1 MFIEKIHPHK
11 ADYHGDV
18 RTLITGLSFQCP
30 DDWETVL
37 YSLDEES
44 DLTLRKEP
52 DNPHDKYAIAAYLG
66 DRRIGYV
73 SKDDNCAIYMF
84 IGDESTECKVIDKY
98 KASFKISFEHP
109 KKVYEQFTPEQIF
122 QLQPKCEYKG
132 YDSKLPSYEIPVLEF
147 ENDHYDWYE
156 DTILIPNME
165 KWIVDL
171 NRKFVSN
178 KIELV
183 CRQASDGKFYY
194 YLPYLNWDI
203 AEVRSQEICE
213 ELERLGIGIG
223 LVDVAS
229 ITYQDTIVADLKVAL
244 RKDYSGISAMSYFRI
259 KRENKDFN
267 FVYELPKN
275 NKVLSISEEV
285 FAKFMNENIGCDVLN
300 SPNSSWK
307 YDTTDFLGNGAEA
320 YETYIFKKR
329 ILENPKCNAIVANVV
344 RGKSVNFSID
354 IKMNKKEIF
363 DFVYRYKKQFFPDYT
378 LAKCKKEFGKE
389 QFSIF
394 TEGISPS
401 LGIRFPFMGDPCS
414 LTFYTSFCNKT
425 YIEKQKVKGKIL
437 TLRR

>member
-1 MFIEKIHPHK
+1 MFIEKVHPHK
-11 ADYHGDV
+11 ADYYGDV

-30 DDWETVL
+30 DNWETTL
-37 YSLDEES
+37 NSLDEES

-73 SKDDNCAIYMF
+73 SKDDNCSVYMF
-84 IGDESTECKVIDKY
+84 IGEEPVDCKVIDKY
-98 KASFKISFEHP
+98 KASFKVSFEHP
-109 KKVYEQFTPEQIF
+109 KKIYDQFTPEQIF
-122 QLQPKCEYKG
+122 QLQPDCDYKG
-132 YDSKLPSYEIPVLEF
+132 YDNQLTSYEIPVLDID
-147 ENDHYDWYE
+147 NDHYDWYE
-156 DTILIPNME
+156 DTILMPNME
-165 KWIVDL
+165 KWIVDF

-183 CRQASDGKFYY
+183 CRQTSDGKFYY

-203 AEVRSQEICE
+203 AEVRSQEICD

-223 LVDVAS
+223 LVDVATL
-229 ITYQDTIVADLKVAL
+229 TYQDTIVADIKVAL
-244 RKDYSGISAMSYFRI
+244 RKDYSGLSAMSYFRM

-267 FVYELPKN
+267 FVYELPKK
-275 NKVLSISEEV
+275 NKILSISEEV
-285 FAKFMNENIGCDVLN
+285 FANFINENIGCDVLN
-300 SPNSSWK
+300 SPDSSWK
-307 YDTTDFLGNGAEA
+307 YDTTDFLGNGTEV

-329 ILENPKCNAIVANVV
+329 ILGNPKCNEIVANVV

-378 LAKCKKEFGKE
+378 LAKCKKEYGKE
-389 QFSIF
+389 EFSIY

-401 LGIRFPFMGDPCS
+401 LDIRFPFMGDPCS
-414 LTFYTSFCNKT
+414 MIFYTSFCNKT
-425 YIEKQKVKGKIL
+425 YIDNKKVQKKVLTIEK
-437 TLRR
+437 

>member
-1 MFIEKIHPHK
+1 MFIEKVHPHK

-18 RTLITGLSFQCP
+18 RTLITGMSFQCP

-37 YSLDEES
+37 NSLDKES

-73 SKDDNCAIYMF
+73 SKGDNCTIYMF
-84 IGDESTECKVIDKY
+84 MGDKPIECEVIEKY
-98 KASFKISFEHP
+98 NASFKVSFEHP
-109 KKVYEQFTPEQIF
+109 KNAYEQFSSEQIF
-122 QLQPKCEYKG
+122 QLQPDCKYKG
-132 YDSKLPSYEIPVLEF
+132 YDKKLPFYEIPLLDID
-147 ENDHYDWYE
+147 NDSYNWYE
-156 DTILIPNME
+156 DTILIPTME
-165 KWIVDL
+165 RWIVDF

-223 LVDVAS
+223 LVDVANM
-229 ITYQDTIVADLKVAL
+229 TYQDTIVADLKVAL
-244 RKDYSGISAMSYFRI
+244 RKDYSGISAMSFFKM
-259 KRENKDFN
+259 KREYKDFN
-267 FVYELPKN
+267 FVYEIPKEI
-275 NKVLSISEEV
+275 KVLSISEEV
-285 FAKFMNENIGCDVLN
+285 FAKFINENIGCDVLN

-307 YDTTDFLGNGAEA
+307 YDTTDFLGDGAEV

-329 ILENPKCNAIVANVV
+329 ILGNSKCNEIIANVV
-344 RGKSVNFSID
+344 RGKSVNFSLD
-354 IKMNKKEIF
+354 FKMNKKEIF

-378 LAKCKKEFGKE
+378 LAKCKKEYGKE
-389 QFSIF
+389 QFSIY

-401 LGIRFPFMGDPCS
+401 LDISFPFMGDPCS
-414 LTFYTSFCNKT
+414 MTFYTPFCNKA
-425 YIEKQKVKGKIL
+425 YIEKRKAKGSIL
-437 TLRR
+437 TLK